1 MFVAVSVF
9 TVSCNSNIPV
19 TPQIATVTIAVE
31 APSATPSSFPE
42 SAQTDDII
50 PTPIIEPT
58 FTPQSNNEPG
68 LIVTLEGG
76 GYADIGIP
84 IFSPNGKIV
93 VLAGGGVIRLWDA
106 NSHEMLRDMNNPY
119 AGRCFIRNAQ
129 FSPDSNLFT
138 VILQNCDFDFSKDST
153 GHLLVWDTNTGDL
166 LQDEM
171 QEPAKISAT
180 LESGEA
186 TSTSF
191 CSGGREFYNADGD
204 LMACARIVD
213 NKQAI
218 ELWNTQN
225 QQVIYTFIPDFE
237 KDWLY
242 SLYGIAFS
250 PDNTILAIAHNDQIS
265 LWNLRPVVQP

>member
-1 MFVAVSVF
+1 MFVAISVF
-9 TVSCNSNIPV
+9 TVSCSSNIPV
-19 TPQIATVTIAVE
+19 TPQIATMTIAVE

-42 SAQTDDII
+42 STKTDDNIT
-50 PTPIIEPT
+50 TPIIKPT

-76 GYADIGIP
+76 VYADIGIP

-106 NSHEMLRDMNNPY
+106 NSYEILRDMKNPY

-129 FSPDSNLFT
+129 FSPDGNLFT
-138 VILQNCDFDFSKDST
+138 VILQNCDYDFSKDSK
-153 GHLLVWDTNTGDL
+153 GYLLVWDTNTGDL

-171 QEPAKISAT
+171 QAPAKISAT
-180 LESGEA
+180 LETGEA
-186 TSTSF
+186 KNTSLRL
-191 CSGGREFYNADGD
+191 GAREFYNADGN
-204 LMACARIVD
+204 LMACARIID

-225 QQVIYTFIPDFE
+225 QKVIYTFIPDFE

-250 PDNTILAIAHNDQIS
+250 PDNKILAIAHNDQIS